1 MKFPVPRS
9 LRARLVATSL
19 MTTVVAV
26 ILLGA
31 GVLWSDY
38 GNAMQRALDELRE
51 DARFVAQLAAA
62 ALVFDDAEGAD
73 RQFTL
78 LTQKQGVAGAA
89 LYAGDGS
96 HFASR
101 GATNQAFNAPEPSP
115 FATAFPTTTL
125 VVPGDRT
132 IAGSPNRE
140 ARLLLPY
147 PVAGNPGAD
156 WRALDARIGILEPVV
171 VDGVRQG
178 TLYIELDL
186 SPLRARLQRST
197 TLLLLLVLGVLLVSA
212 WLTSILQRQISKP
225 VDALVSTMAEVAT
238 HQDYSRRAA
247 ATAVPEFSKLAEG
260 FNDMLLQVQERDA
273 ALEVRVEERTREL
286 AAANLQLQRAIAET
300 RQLAEAAEAANRAK
314 SEFLATMSHEIRTPM
329 NGIIGTTE
337 LLLDT
342 PLNADQSELAR
353 TSRSSA
359 ESLLRILDDILDF
372 SKIEAGRLTLEES
385 DFDLEEL
392 IETTCEL
399 HAVTAFS
406 HALDFNVSLSP
417 RFPRRICGD
426 SGRLRQILNNLLS
439 NALKFTQKGGIAV
452 FGETSPA
459 PAGDP
464 IPLPRIRIAIRDTG
478 IGITPEQRPLLF
490 RSFSQADA
498 STTRR
503 FGGTGLGLAISR
515 RLIEL
520 MGGKIDFESTPGL
533 GSTFTLEIPCVF
545 TDPGLNEPSEPRPEL
560 VALVRTGA
568 ARTDEVITTYLETLG
583 VAVVAPEDSSAP
595 VSLDFVRYPTLSAP
609 PHGALPDFQRIG
621 VIDSVR
627 RPPPS
632 HVAAAKFHQV
642 LTKPIRRSALRAVI
656 QGLTRPGPT
665 PVFDK
670 PTPIPA
676 PAPTPPPTPAALGS
690 RRTRILVAEDHPVNQ
705 ELSRQML
712 RRLGFEIDIAE
723 NGLQALRRM
732 EERPYEVVLMDCQMP
747 EMDGFEATRRIRIL
761 EKAEPGRPRAHV
773 VAMTASVLERDRQLC
788 IAAGMDDFVA
798 KPVRKAEL
806 IRALRKA
813 LPVPE

>member
-9 LRARLVATSL
+9 LRARLIATNL
-19 MTTVVAV
+19 LTTVVAV
-26 ILLGA
+26 ILLGS

-38 GNAMQRALDELRE
+38 LNALRRSLDELRE

-62 ALVFDDAEGAD
+62 AIDFEDAEGAV
-73 RQFTL
+73 RQLTL

-89 LYAGDGS
+89 LFANDGT

-101 GATNQAFNAPEPSP
+101 GATNQTFRAPWPGPAS
-115 FATAFPTTTL
+115 ATVASSTL
-125 VVPGDRT
+125 VIPGDHP
-132 IAGSPNRE
+132 IQGNPLQSE
-140 ARLLLPY
+140 RLLAAY
-147 PVAGNPGAD
+147 PSSRGSGKD
-156 WRALDARIGILEPVV
+156 WKPLDARIGILEPVLL
-171 VDGVRQG
+171 DGQRQG

-186 SPLRARLQRST
+186 SPLRARLLRSA
-197 TLLLLLVLGVLLVSA
+197 TLLLLLVLGVLAVSA
-212 WLTSILQRQISKP
+212 WLTSILQRQISRP
-225 VDALVSTMAEVAT
+225 VDALVSTMAEVAAS
-238 HQDYSRRAA
+238 QDYSRRVASNA
-247 ATAVPEFSKLAEG
+247 LPELSKLADG
-260 FNDMLLQVQERDA
+260 FNEMLLQVQERDA

-286 AAANLQLQRAIAET
+286 AAANQQLQQAIAET

-385 DFDLEEL
+385 EFDVEEL

-399 HAVTAFS
+399 HAVSAFAN
-406 HALDFNVSLSP
+406 ALDFNVTLSAK
-417 RFPRRICGD
+417 FPRRIRGD
-426 SGRLRQILNNLLS
+426 PGRLRQILNNLLS
-439 NALKFTQKGGIAV
+439 NALKFTPQGEVSV
-452 FGETSPA
+452 FAETFPA
-459 PAGDP
+459 PADAP
-464 IPLPRIRIAIRDTG
+464 ILRPRLRIAIRDTG
-478 IGITPEQRPLLF
+478 IGITAAQRPLLF

-503 FGGTGLGLAISR
+503 FGGTGLGLAITR
-515 RLIEL
+515 RLVEL
-520 MGGKIDFESTPGL
+520 MGGSIDFESTPGK
-533 GSTFTLEIPCVF
+533 GSTFTFEFPCAITEPGVDIPSN
-545 TDPGLNEPSEPRPEL
+545 PHPNL

-568 ARTDEVITTYLETLG
+568 PRTEEVITHYLETLG
-583 VAVVAPEDSSAP
+583 VAVVAPEDTSAP
-595 VSLDFVRYPTLSAP
+595 VSLDFVRYPTLSPP
-609 PHGALPDFQRIG
+609 PHGALPEFQRIG
-621 VIDSVR
+621 VIESAR

-632 HVAAAKFHQV
+632 HLTAAKFHQV
-642 LTKPIRRSALRAVI
+642 LTKPIRRSALRALI
-656 QGLTRPGPT
+656 QGLARSVPT
-665 PVFDK
+665 PLFDK

-676 PAPTPPPTPAALGS
+676 PTSTPPTPGAN

-712 RRLGFEIDIAE
+712 RRLGFEIDLAE

-732 EERPYEVVLMDCQMP
+732 EERPYDIVLMDCQMP

-761 EKAEPGRPRAHV
+761 EKAEPGRPRAHI

-788 IAAGMDDFVA
+788 IAAGMDDFLA

-806 IRALRKA
+806 IRALRKVI
-813 LPVPE
+813 PIPD